1 MNGAVNVMRDGAV
14 ARVTLSRPEVRN
26 AFNAELI
33 ADLHD
38 AFATLAVEP
47 PEALRAVVLAGEGAA
62 FCAGADVAWMR
73 ASVALSVEDNEA
85 DARRMAEMLATIDAC
100 PVPVIARVHGAAL
113 GGGMGL
119 CAVADIALAA
129 SDTVFGFTETKL
141 GILPAVISPFVIARI
156 GEGQARALF
165 PTGERFDAERA
176 LRIGLVHEVLA
187 DELTLDERVAAV
199 VGELLSAGPV
209 AARAAKAII
218 RDQRGLSAA
227 REAVADGRGH
237 RASARFAGRT
247 GGPDRVPGQAPRLLA
262 GLSAQAPGTREG
274 RRSQQ
279 PPLPGV

>member
-1 MNGAVNVMRDGAV
+1 VSGAVVVTREGAV
-14 ARVTLSRPEVRN
+14 AQVTLSRPEVRN

-38 AFATLAVEP
+38 AFRTLASEP

-73 ASVALSVEDNEA
+73 ASAALSVEDNEA
-85 DARRMAEMLATIDAC
+85 DARRMAELLETIDAC
-100 PVPVIARVHGAAL
+100 PVPVVARVHGAAL

-129 SDTVFGFTETKL
+129 SDTIFGFTETKL

-156 GEGQARALF
+156 GEGPARALF

-187 DELTLDERVAAV
+187 DESGLDDRVAAV
-199 VGELLSAGPV
+199 VGELLGAGPT

-218 RDQRGLSAA
+218 RNQRSLSPAEKQSLTVRAIARQRVSPEGQEGLTAYLDKRPAA
-227 REAVADGRGH
+227 WRD
-237 RASARFAGRT
+237 
-247 GGPDRVPGQAPRLLA
+247 
-262 GLSAQAPGTREG
+262 
-274 RRSQQ
+274 
-279 PPLPGV
+279 